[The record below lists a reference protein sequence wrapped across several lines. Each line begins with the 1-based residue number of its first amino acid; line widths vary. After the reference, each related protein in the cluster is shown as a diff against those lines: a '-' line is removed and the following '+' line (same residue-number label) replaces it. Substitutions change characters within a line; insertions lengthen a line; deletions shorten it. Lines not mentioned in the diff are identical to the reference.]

1 MQKIMSTRDHLK
13 RKMFTHEKVDLGYED
28 IIAETTTA
36 GRKYNCPNGIA
47 YPSVTTVL
55 SILSEE
61 AIQRWRNRVGAEEAN
76 KISHRASTRGTSVH
90 AIIEKYLLNYIDYD
104 DGYLPNII
112 DNFKSVQR
120 VLDER
125 IGTIHGLESPLYSD
139 HLGIAGRV
147 DCVAEFDGV
156 LSIIDFKTSRKLKK
170 VEYIENYFIQESA
183 YAIMWEER
191 TGKPIVNLVTIIAV
205 DDEEP
210 QVFKEHRDNWTPK
223 LIETINEYKRR
234 KFFGG

>member
-1 MQKIMSTRDHLK
+1 M
-13 RKMFTHEKVDLGYED
+13 
-28 IIAETTTA
+28 
-36 GRKYNCPNGIA
+36 
-47 YPSVTTVL
+47 
-55 SILSEE
+55 
-61 AIQRWRNRVGAEEAN
+61 
-76 KISHRASTRGTSVH
+76 
-90 AIIEKYLLNYIDYD
+90 
-104 DGYLPNII
+104 
-112 DNFKSVQR
+112 
-120 VLDER
+120 
-125 IGTIHGLESPLYSD
+125 
-139 HLGIAGRV
+139 
-147 DCVAEFDGV
+147 AEFDGV

-223 LIETINEYKRR
+223 LIETINEYIRR